1 MEIRVLKYFLAIARE
16 QSISKAAEYLH
27 VSQPALSKQIR
38 ELEDNLG
45 TTLFIRG
52 SRKIT
57 LTDDGLLLRRRAEQ
71 IVELSDRTETE
82 IIMGNTVLSGDVYI
96 GCGETD
102 GMRVIAKAIKEVQ
115 NIHPDIQFHLHSGN
129 ADEIMELL
137 EKGLIDFGVTIGDI
151 DLSKYQSLL
160 LPAQDRSGIL
170 MRRDSPLAVK
180 DIITA
185 KDLIGQ
191 PLIVS
196 SQGLEKDKLP
206 YYLIKDAPYHI
217 VATYNLIYNA
227 SLLVRE
233 GVGYALGLDKL
244 INTDH
249 DDELCF
255 KPITPISKDP
265 ISLIWKRFQHFS
277 KPSQFFLN
285 TMQTML
291 EGNSV

>member
-38 ELEDNLG
+38 ELEDHLG

-82 IIMGNTVLSGDVYI
+82 IIMGNTVLSGDVCI

-170 MRRDSPLAVK
+170 MRRDSLLAVK

-206 YYLIKDAPYHI
+206 YYLIKDAHYRI